1 LARLSF
7 DGAEG
12 ETLASFGPVEILAS
26 GDVDSTQVRRRVTER
41 CETLRSEID
50 RAESKLANQG
60 FVANAPPEVV
70 EAERAKL
77 ATYEAELEELGC

>member
-1 LARLSF
+1 
-7 DGAEG
+7 
-12 ETLASFGPVEILAS
+12 
-26 GDVDSTQVRRRVTER
+26 VRRRVTER